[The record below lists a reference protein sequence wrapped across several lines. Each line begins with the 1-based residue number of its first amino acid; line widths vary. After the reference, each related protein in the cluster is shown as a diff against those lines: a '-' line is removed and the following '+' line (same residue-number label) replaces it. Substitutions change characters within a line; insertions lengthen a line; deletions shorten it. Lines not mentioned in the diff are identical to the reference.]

1 MFYLFREVKK
11 LSKYNE
17 QLLKD
22 YKEIHEKYAEIVGH
36 QNHKQRI
43 KHVSQLKDKINQL
56 EQVRLIFYFGFA
68 IILYWMWYSLTMS
81 LRCY

>member
-1 MFYLFREVKK
+1 MEK

-22 YKEIHEKYAEIVGH
+22 YQEIHEKYAEVVGH
-36 QNHKQRI
+36 HNHRQRI

-56 EQVRLIFYFGFA
+56 EQVHLTIYLGINHFVLHVEFSYYNSKTTW
-68 IILYWMWYSLTMS
+68 IIII
-81 LRCY
+81 